1 MSDLHLRLLRQVAR
15 IRRRQAD
22 AASDETGAKA
32 TDRLAE
38 AQDARSR
45 ADVQLAAAAA
55 RRRLNDASETDALP
69 LPRYDKLDE
78 SQIRA
83 RLEGLTQ
90 ADLAAIETYERAH
103 LDRREVLDKLRY
115 LRMSEPLPGYDGLA
129 PAQISEALAGADA
142 QTVKAV
148 RDYERKFAHR
158 PEVMDEAARVLA
170 TAQESAEEVSAREA
184 REARVR
190 DGFAS
195 RAKTVDELPDHPP
208 QS

>member
-1 MSDLHLRLLRQVAR
+1 MK
-15 IRRRQAD
+15 IF
-22 AASDETGAKA
+22 
-32 TDRLAE
+32 
-38 AQDARSR
+38 
-45 ADVQLAAAAA
+45 
-55 RRRLNDASETDALP
+55 DALRGRRAHP
-69 LPRYDKLDE
+69 DAPGDTATSSAPDGLPIPRYDKLDDR
-78 SQIRA
+78 QIRD
-83 RLEGLTQ
+83 RLDGLSQ
-90 ADLAAIETYERAH
+90 VQLAAVETYERSH

-115 LRMSEPLPGYDGLA
+115 LRMREPLEGYDGLE

-158 PEVMDEAARVLA
+158 PEVMDEAARVLE
-170 TAQESAEEVSAREA
+170 TAQESAEQTSAREA

-195 RAKTVDELPDHPP
+195 RAKTVDDLPG

>member
-1 MSDLHLRLLRQVAR
+1 MPRKLL
-15 IRRRQAD
+15 
-22 AASDETGAKA
+22 
-32 TDRLAE
+32 
-38 AQDARSR
+38 
-45 ADVQLAAAAA
+45 
-55 RRRLNDASETDALP
+55 DALRGRRP
-69 LPRYDKLDE
+69 HNDTTDEASTAPEADGLPIPRYDKLDE
-78 SQIRA
+78 KQIRA
-83 RLEGLTQ
+83 RLDGLTQ
-90 ADLAAIETYERAH
+90 ADLAAVETYERSH
-103 LDRREVLDKLRY
+103 LDRRELLDKLRY

-129 PAQISEALAGADA
+129 PVQISEALAGADA

-170 TAQESAEEVSAREA
+170 TAEESADQTRAREA

-190 DGFAS
+190 AGFAS